1 MKNVFLKKWKIGFV
15 MLLLLM
21 AIVGCSSTSDDSDSD
36 VAYHKIDAEEAMNM
50 MADEEEV
57 IILDVRTQD
66 EYATGHISEAILLP
80 LDDIK
85 AGKLDLV
92 PDKEAVILVY
102 CRSGNRSKQA
112 ANALVDEGYTN
123 VYDFG
128 GILDWPYDIVN

>member
-1 MKNVFLKKWKIGFV
+1 MKKAFSKKWQVGFI
-15 MLLLLM
+15 MLLLLTT
-21 AIVGCSSTSDDSDSD
+21 IVGCSSTSDDNDSD
-36 VAYHKIDAEEAMNM
+36 AAYHKIDGEEALNM
-50 MADEEEV
+50 MVEEDEA
-57 IILDVRTQD
+57 IILDVRTQE
-66 EYATGHISEAILLP
+66 EYDTGHISEAVLLP

-85 AGKLDLV
+85 AGNLDLL